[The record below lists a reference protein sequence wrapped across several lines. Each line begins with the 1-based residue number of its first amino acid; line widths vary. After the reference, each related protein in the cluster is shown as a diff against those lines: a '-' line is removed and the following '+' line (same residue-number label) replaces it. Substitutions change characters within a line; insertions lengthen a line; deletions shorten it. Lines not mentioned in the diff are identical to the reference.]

1 MSESNEARELD
12 EQIADV
18 KQSIAEID
26 TSLADAGPTDP
37 EDRAAALTNREE
49 LSGVLDGLQ
58 RRRAALAGDAD

>member
-18 KQSIAEID
+18 KQSIDEID
-26 TSLADAGPTDP
+26 ASLADAGATDP

-58 RRRAALAGDAD
+58 RRRESLGRSAE